1 MKSKIE
7 IIDKQIEIRDKI
19 SELETAIR
27 QQTIPHL
34 RWRHEYKKADLEI
47 EFKLLRWILN

>member
-1 MKSKIE
+1 MKRKIE

-19 SELETAIR
+19 SELETQIR
-27 QQTIPHL
+27 QESVSSY
-34 RWRHEYKKADLEI
+34 RWWLELKKDNLEI